1 MACEE
6 VSASRS
12 FSQASSMHSPLQKT
26 VPSET
31 MNQNKAFKVVSVKYF
46 GHSKRK
52 VTNKDINPK
61 TELTAMTNMAVCV
74 SQAFGTGKK
83 TRRQFG
89 AAVREAL

>member
-1 MACEE
+1 MP
-6 VSASRS
+6 
-12 FSQASSMHSPLQKT
+12 SPLQKT

-31 MNQNKAFKVVSVKYF
+31 MKQNIAFKVVSVKYF
-46 GHSKRK
+46 GQSKRK
-52 VTNKDINPK
+52 VTNKDINPESK
-61 TELTAMTNMAVCV
+61 LTVMTNMAVCV